1 LRCFAE
7 FILSVAEGLSTTTL
21 IIKINFTKYWCIY
34 IRAAKAEKED
44 HENIK
49 KLLNVGLPG
58 APYQIKED
66 LEMENG

>member
-1 LRCFAE
+1 
-7 FILSVAEGLSTTTL
+7 L